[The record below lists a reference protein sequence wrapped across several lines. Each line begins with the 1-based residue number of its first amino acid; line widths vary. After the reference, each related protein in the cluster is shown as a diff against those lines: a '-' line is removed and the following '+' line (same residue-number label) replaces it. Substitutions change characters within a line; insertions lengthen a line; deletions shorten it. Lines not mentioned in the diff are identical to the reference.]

1 MTRSFPLITAHAGS
15 MNTEAHT
22 LQSVQVGLALG
33 ADVVEEDIRV
43 TRDGIPVLAH
53 DDEWLTVERFHG
65 NIAQMTYAE
74 LAASH
79 AELEKDKVPQLLKL
93 EDILPLVKASGTIIN
108 LDLKVDAAIEPA
120 AALVRKF
127 ALTQQAFFSGLE
139 LERALLAERLQ
150 PEMSKLLNVNV
161 ELFKTMPYREA
172 MLQTCADAREAS
184 CMGINIYHGILRQ
197 ELVEYAAGQGLPV
210 YAWTVEDEA
219 LMRQYAEWGVH
230 SITTRN
236 VSLLMQV
243 KKVFSASA
251 AFGLT

>member
-22 LQSVQVGLALG
+22 LRSVQIGLELG

-53 DDEWLTVERFHG
+53 DDEWLTVERFNA
-65 NIAQMTYAE
+65 NIAEMTYAE
-74 LAASH
+74 LTKLHS
-79 AELEKDKVPQLLKL
+79 ELERGKVPALLKL
-93 EDILPLVKASGTIIN
+93 EDILPLVQASGKIVN

-127 ALTQQAFFSGLE
+127 GLSQQAFFSGCE
-139 LERALLAERLQ
+139 WERALLAERLQ
-150 PEMSKLLNVNV
+150 PEMSKLLNTNV
-161 ELFKTMPYREA
+161 ELFKTLPYREA
-172 MLQTCADAREAS
+172 MIQTCADALEAS
-184 CMGINIYHGILRQ
+184 CIGVNIYHGILRQ
-197 ELVEYAAGQGLPV
+197 EFVEYAAELGIPV

-236 VSLLMQV
+236 VASIMHVKQV
-243 KKVFSASA
+243 FQHQQPSV
-251 AFGLT
+251 